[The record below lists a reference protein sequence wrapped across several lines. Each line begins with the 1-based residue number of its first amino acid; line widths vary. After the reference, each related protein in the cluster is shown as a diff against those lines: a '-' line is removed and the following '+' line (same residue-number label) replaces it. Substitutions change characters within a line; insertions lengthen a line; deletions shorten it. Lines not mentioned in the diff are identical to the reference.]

1 MGILFANPTVIRV
14 FPFNSVVW
22 SVRKIRTTA
31 IAGITGLFE
40 HSRSSG
46 SKMNTTRLLNL
57 GFIICA
63 LVTSPLV
70 ILGDEP
76 PGETSAAADD
86 SAAGVVRVIPTV
98 GAVQAPAQPVERQLS
113 PADDVLRVLPAN
125 DMRQGG
131 SIVPRDKMVGMR
143 FRLDRQ
149 AAGSGVVGNDV
160 GDTSFDFF
168 WPFEANGDD
177 RFLFIDLRTQMND
190 QGRGGA
196 STGMGYRSYNENLD
210 RIFGLSGWWD
220 WDNSHHRAY
229 RQAGASFESLGQ
241 FFDFRANGYFP
252 LSNEYHTVY
261 DRTDYSNPQ
270 FGGFNVLVDRTRIFE
285 SNYRGVDAEVGGPL
299 PVLGRYGARGYMGI
313 YHWSSET
320 DADTTGWK
328 ARVETQVTDDLMI
341 GVSVSDDS
349 LFGTNTWLNIVL
361 TLPDGRPETFFRPQ
375 TMRQRLNGS
384 VRRNRRV
391 VVNRRRQVDMV
402 PLVNSSG
409 ANAGNPMQLVWIDP
423 NAAFNGNGSY
433 ESPLNNLETFNN
445 VPGNDMLIVGSGDLT
460 GSVTLFEDQQ
470 LLSEWSLNQQ
480 QYNLATTAGLIP
492 LPAADPMATKPTF
505 RNPLGVD
512 GNDGGTIVSI
522 AGSNTEIGG
531 IIFDG
536 QTDISG
542 VYANAI
548 TTAPGWSIGGF
559 NIHDN
564 EFDRTRNSVVFNNSI
579 SSGAGYALG
588 IFEQNQL
595 RGNGFDSIAGFQLT
609 ATDGSLLNLRVDG
622 NSVSNYRGEDLDS
635 DGELDPG
642 EDTNGNGVL
651 DAGVAFSI
659 TANERAV
666 INAVTI
672 PGDPADPSDPGL
684 PLGITDNVAVSN
696 GTGLLLL
703 TETEGIINA
712 DVSGNTFSNNFD
724 PNTGVSVTADNGTIN
739 LLSFLNNDVN
749 DNLGVG
755 MRLTAL
761 GGGTIAG
768 VASEDRNRN
777 GILDPTEDSNGNG
790 LLDIG
795 EDLNGNGV
803 LDGAED
809 TNGNG
814 LLDHGFTG
822 NTIIGNGGDGLVVMA
837 NDGTISNLSIGSAS
851 DLLPDDKVFDLL
863 GEVDA
868 NGDGILNRGNGNGI
882 LDPGED
888 VNLNGLLDPGED
900 DNEDRNNNGIR
911 DQVNDRFIGALP
923 GEDANGD
930 GVLNVGNGN
939 GVLDDGEDV
948 NENGVLD
955 LGEDF
960 NEDFNGNGLLD
971 GPDNVITGNGVSGS
985 GGGSGVV
992 LRTLPTEDANGDGLL
1007 NVGNGNG
1014 TLDPGEDVNGN
1025 GLLDAGEDFNEDANG
1040 NGRLDLGG
1048 GTITASL
1055 VNTFLDN
1062 TIVDIDGGTFLQN
1075 NTGSQLLIEADGGSS
1090 GSGSII
1096 LSSIANNSMTGA
1108 GLDSITIDSNNAGSV
1123 LIGEIKNST
1132 LDNNVRNGINVESD
1146 TGTVSLGTVDSN
1158 TFNRIY
1164 NGVDG
1169 IHIETDDAIVTGIVT
1184 RSRFQADPVGNI
1196 NEDTN
1201 GNGVLDL
1208 GEDLNGNGLLESGA
1222 GIGFVV
1228 RATGGNTS
1236 LEIGQT
1242 DLGNV
1247 FDQNAGTAIEYTLI
1261 EGGQGQV
1268 AIRDNQIRGTT
1279 AIDTDGD
1286 GVADSGG
1293 DGIVVRTLGDLQGG
1307 VGNPVLH
1314 DSIIDGNLIGSL
1326 ATTEDTNGNSLL
1338 DPGEDINGNGLL
1350 DLSLVNE
1357 GHGVRFDIQEQS
1369 TVSNVGIGYAD
1380 AGDDSLSGN
1389 EIINNGL
1396 DGIFIERLDDAII
1409 NGLFINN
1416 NLIEG
1421 NGINQVFTDRQSALG
1436 NGISIAARD
1445 GGDSVLG
1452 ISATLNEIR
1461 GNQFNGVKLLVD
1473 GDARLQFDMFRNLVK
1488 ENGVGDPTGASLT
1501 AGILTLENFNDATDK
1516 REIVGT
1522 WSANQF
1528 VENTGYGIRFDS
1540 TATSLYNLDGDP
1552 EIFDPQMQI
1561 VGNLI
1566 DGNGLDGIE
1575 FNGVGQLLIDS
1586 NDIINN
1592 GFNADLSGAG
1602 NDDNG
1607 NGIDIQAVLL
1617 TAAGAVEDQLVE
1629 PEEGLTQA
1637 AALRIVHID
1646 RNTVRDN
1653 ALDGLEIRHANNPSQ
1668 FHGHNSL
1675 HAPLHPG
1682 HYPLNVIVRENTFE
1696 NNGGRGIDILNQGG
1710 HRTPRPVDID
1720 PETGEDEAGQFSP
1733 TDTFVRL
1740 VNNEIISNDKEGI
1753 YVVNSAA
1760 LSQLQ
1765 SGNTPTPGTP
1775 DDPSRGM
1782 VAGDSDDFDG
1792 RPGDDASPRLVIEVH
1807 DNQIFDNGQLLD
1819 HDRETGNGIAT
1830 LSGSGLV
1837 FRVGTTDYQRGLD
1850 TFASSPDD
1858 EPLFEESGFFNRK
1871 QPGGVIAKVSSNEL
1885 GSNFGSDVYIESFVS
1900 TDPDHDLNP
1909 VARLDMIFE
1918 NNLGE
1923 SLSVTNHGAWY
1934 PGPDGI
1940 RANGQNLPL
1949 DQDLGGFP
1957 TPLYGYIV
1965 GVHSSSVSGG
1975 PSDGNATSS
1984 VFDGNLDLET
1994 RSSIYNGHEVEFIG
2008 GNQTGEW
2015 RFVSAYSASASQ
2027 RRVSVNPALPGAP
2040 AIGDSFQ
2047 IELSTEDWFDVALLD
2062 ADPREDLNAQVI
2074 RHGPATDAMT
2084 GLGAFVKFLDGPLDG
2099 AIATVA
2105 ENYQMID
2112 GVSLP
2117 GEDANVSEFHWDQ
2130 ASGIKWDDAPGQ
2142 PGGAVVSGENN
2153 DFIGIG
2159 VGSNQTFVMENTLTR
2174 PPRDGDLFLLSAVLP
2189 GQGTSAFRVSGA
2201 TIHGGAGVETNNFDV
2216 HNLGFEHKVSL
2227 ETTLPSDDE
2236 KPFQWDLLNN
2246 TNSSRIR
2253 SFFDVLPDLSTNPPV
2268 TYKDF
2273 LP

>member
-1 MGILFANPTVIRV
+1 M
-14 FPFNSVVW
+14 
-22 SVRKIRTTA
+22 
-31 IAGITGLFE
+31 
-40 HSRSSG
+40 
-46 SKMNTTRLLNL
+46 
-57 GFIICA
+57 
-63 LVTSPLV
+63 SPLV

-76 PGETSAAADD
+76 PGEASATVDD
-86 SAAGVVRVIPTV
+86 STAGVVRVIPAV
-98 GAVQAPAQPVERQLS
+98 DAVQAPTQPVERQLS
-113 PADDVLRVLPAN
+113 PADDVLRVLPASG
-125 DMRQGG
+125 MGQGN

-177 RFLFIDLRTQMND
+177 RFLFMDLRTQMND

-252 LSNEYHTVY
+252 LSNEFHTVS

-285 SNYRGVDAEVGGPL
+285 SNYRGADAEVGGPL

-349 LFGTNTWLNIVL
+349 LFGTNTWLNVVL

-402 PLVNSSG
+402 PVVNSSG
-409 ANAGNPMQLVWIDP
+409 ANAGSPVQMVWIDP
-423 NAAFNGNGSY
+423 NAAFNGTGTY
-433 ESPLNNLETFNN
+433 ESPLNSLETFNN

-460 GSVTLFEDQQ
+460 GSVTLFDDQQ

-492 LPAADPMATKPTF
+492 LPAADPMAMKPTF

-559 NIHDN
+559 NFHDN

-635 DGELDPG
+635 DGELDAG

-659 TANERAV
+659 TASERAV

-672 PGDPADPSDPGL
+672 PGDPALP

-712 DVSGNTFSNNFD
+712 DVSGNTFNNNFD
-724 PNTGVSVTADNGTIN
+724 PNTGVSLTADNGTIN
-739 LLSFLNNDVN
+739 LLSFQNNDVS

-755 MRLTAL
+755 MRLTAS

-809 TNGNG
+809 ANGNG
-814 LLDHGFTG
+814 VLDHGFTG
-822 NTIIGNGGDGLVVMA
+822 NSIIGNGGDGLVVVA
-837 NDGTISNLSIGSAS
+837 NDGTISNLSIGAAS

-863 GEVDA
+863 AEVDA

-911 DQVNDRFIGALP
+911 DQVADRFIGALP

-960 NEDFNGNGLLD
+960 DEDFNGNGLLD
-971 GPDNVITGNGVSGS
+971 GPDNVITGNGVTGS

-992 LRTLPTEDANGDGLL
+992 LRTLPTEDVNGDGLL

-1014 TLDPGEDVNGN
+1014 TLDLGEDVNGN
-1025 GLLDAGEDFNEDANG
+1025 GLLDAGEDFDEDSNG

-1132 LDNNVRNGINVESD
+1132 LDNNARNGINVESD
-1146 TGTVSLGTVDSN
+1146 TGAVSLGMVDSN

-1196 NEDTN
+1196 NEDAN
-1201 GNGVLDL
+1201 DNGVLDL

-1286 GVADSGG
+1286 GVGDTGG
-1293 DGIVVRTLGDLQGG
+1293 DGIVVRTLGDIQGG

-1326 ATTEDTNGNSLL
+1326 VTTEDTNGNSLL

-1369 TVSNVGIGYAD
+1369 TVSNVWIGYAD
-1380 AGDDSLSGN
+1380 AGDDS
-1389 EIINNGL
+1389 
-1396 DGIFIERLDDAII
+1396 
-1409 NGLFINN
+1409 
-1416 NLIEG
+1416 
-1421 NGINQVFTDRQSALG
+1421 
-1436 NGISIAARD
+1436 
-1445 GGDSVLG
+1445 
-1452 ISATLNEIR
+1452 
-1461 GNQFNGVKLLVD
+1461 
-1473 GDARLQFDMFRNLVK
+1473 
-1488 ENGVGDPTGASLT
+1488 
-1501 AGILTLENFNDATDK
+1501 
-1516 REIVGT
+1516 
-1522 WSANQF
+1522 
-1528 VENTGYGIRFDS
+1528 
-1540 TATSLYNLDGDP
+1540 
-1552 EIFDPQMQI
+1552 
-1561 VGNLI
+1561 
-1566 DGNGLDGIE
+1566 
-1575 FNGVGQLLIDS
+1575 
-1586 NDIINN
+1586 
-1592 GFNADLSGAG
+1592 
-1602 NDDNG
+1602 
-1607 NGIDIQAVLL
+1607 
-1617 TAAGAVEDQLVE
+1617 
-1629 PEEGLTQA
+1629 
-1637 AALRIVHID
+1637 
-1646 RNTVRDN
+1646 
-1653 ALDGLEIRHANNPSQ
+1653 
-1668 FHGHNSL
+1668 
-1675 HAPLHPG
+1675 
-1682 HYPLNVIVRENTFE
+1682 
-1696 NNGGRGIDILNQGG
+1696 
-1710 HRTPRPVDID
+1710 
-1720 PETGEDEAGQFSP
+1720 
-1733 TDTFVRL
+1733 
-1740 VNNEIISNDKEGI
+1740 
-1753 YVVNSAA
+1753 
-1760 LSQLQ
+1760 
-1765 SGNTPTPGTP
+1765 
-1775 DDPSRGM
+1775 
-1782 VAGDSDDFDG
+1782 
-1792 RPGDDASPRLVIEVH
+1792 
-1807 DNQIFDNGQLLD
+1807 
-1819 HDRETGNGIAT
+1819 
-1830 LSGSGLV
+1830 
-1837 FRVGTTDYQRGLD
+1837 
-1850 TFASSPDD
+1850 
-1858 EPLFEESGFFNRK
+1858 
-1871 QPGGVIAKVSSNEL
+1871 
-1885 GSNFGSDVYIESFVS
+1885 
-1900 TDPDHDLNP
+1900 
-1909 VARLDMIFE
+1909 
-1918 NNLGE
+1918 
-1923 SLSVTNHGAWY
+1923 
-1934 PGPDGI
+1934 
-1940 RANGQNLPL
+1940 
-1949 DQDLGGFP
+1949 
-1957 TPLYGYIV
+1957 
-1965 GVHSSSVSGG
+1965 
-1975 PSDGNATSS
+1975 
-1984 VFDGNLDLET
+1984 
-1994 RSSIYNGHEVEFIG
+1994 
-2008 GNQTGEW
+2008 
-2015 RFVSAYSASASQ
+2015 
-2027 RRVSVNPALPGAP
+2027 
-2040 AIGDSFQ
+2040 
-2047 IELSTEDWFDVALLD
+2047 
-2062 ADPREDLNAQVI
+2062 
-2074 RHGPATDAMT
+2074 
-2084 GLGAFVKFLDGPLDG
+2084 
-2099 AIATVA
+2099 
-2105 ENYQMID
+2105 
-2112 GVSLP
+2112 
-2117 GEDANVSEFHWDQ
+2117 
-2130 ASGIKWDDAPGQ
+2130 
-2142 PGGAVVSGENN
+2142 
-2153 DFIGIG
+2153 
-2159 VGSNQTFVMENTLTR
+2159 
-2174 PPRDGDLFLLSAVLP
+2174 
-2189 GQGTSAFRVSGA
+2189 
-2201 TIHGGAGVETNNFDV
+2201 
-2216 HNLGFEHKVSL
+2216 
-2227 ETTLPSDDE
+2227 
-2236 KPFQWDLLNN
+2236 
-2246 TNSSRIR
+2246 
-2253 SFFDVLPDLSTNPPV
+2253 
-2268 TYKDF
+2268 
-2273 LP
+2273 

>member
-1 MGILFANPTVIRV
+1 
-14 FPFNSVVW
+14 
-22 SVRKIRTTA
+22 
-31 IAGITGLFE
+31 
-40 HSRSSG
+40 
-46 SKMNTTRLLNL
+46 MNTTRLLNL

-86 SAAGVVRVIPTV
+86 SAAGVVRVIPAV
-98 GAVQAPAQPVERQLS
+98 GAVQAPTQPVERQLS

-559 NIHDN
+559 NFHDN

-868 NGDGILNRGNGNGI
+868 NGDG
-882 LDPGED
+882 
-888 VNLNGLLDPGED
+888 
-900 DNEDRNNNGIR
+900 
-911 DQVNDRFIGALP
+911 
-923 GEDANGD
+923 
-930 GVLNVGNGN
+930 
-939 GVLDDGEDV
+939 
-948 NENGVLD
+948 
-955 LGEDF
+955 
-960 NEDFNGNGLLD
+960 
-971 GPDNVITGNGVSGS
+971 
-985 GGGSGVV
+985 
-992 LRTLPTEDANGDGLL
+992 
-1007 NVGNGNG
+1007 
-1014 TLDPGEDVNGN
+1014 
-1025 GLLDAGEDFNEDANG
+1025 
-1040 NGRLDLGG
+1040 
-1048 GTITASL
+1048 
-1055 VNTFLDN
+1055 
-1062 TIVDIDGGTFLQN
+1062 
-1075 NTGSQLLIEADGGSS
+1075 
-1090 GSGSII
+1090 
-1096 LSSIANNSMTGA
+1096 
-1108 GLDSITIDSNNAGSV
+1108 
-1123 LIGEIKNST
+1123 
-1132 LDNNVRNGINVESD
+1132 
-1146 TGTVSLGTVDSN
+1146 
-1158 TFNRIY
+1158 
-1164 NGVDG
+1164 
-1169 IHIETDDAIVTGIVT
+1169 
-1184 RSRFQADPVGNI
+1184 
-1196 NEDTN
+1196 
-1201 GNGVLDL
+1201 
-1208 GEDLNGNGLLESGA
+1208 
-1222 GIGFVV
+1222 
-1228 RATGGNTS
+1228 
-1236 LEIGQT
+1236 
-1242 DLGNV
+1242 
-1247 FDQNAGTAIEYTLI
+1247 
-1261 EGGQGQV
+1261 
-1268 AIRDNQIRGTT
+1268 
-1279 AIDTDGD
+1279 
-1286 GVADSGG
+1286 
-1293 DGIVVRTLGDLQGG
+1293 
-1307 VGNPVLH
+1307 
-1314 DSIIDGNLIGSL
+1314 
-1326 ATTEDTNGNSLL
+1326 
-1338 DPGEDINGNGLL
+1338 
-1350 DLSLVNE
+1350 
-1357 GHGVRFDIQEQS
+1357 
-1369 TVSNVGIGYAD
+1369 
-1380 AGDDSLSGN
+1380 
-1389 EIINNGL
+1389 
-1396 DGIFIERLDDAII
+1396 
-1409 NGLFINN
+1409 
-1416 NLIEG
+1416 
-1421 NGINQVFTDRQSALG
+1421 
-1436 NGISIAARD
+1436 
-1445 GGDSVLG
+1445 
-1452 ISATLNEIR
+1452 
-1461 GNQFNGVKLLVD
+1461 
-1473 GDARLQFDMFRNLVK
+1473 
-1488 ENGVGDPTGASLT
+1488 
-1501 AGILTLENFNDATDK
+1501 
-1516 REIVGT
+1516 
-1522 WSANQF
+1522 
-1528 VENTGYGIRFDS
+1528 
-1540 TATSLYNLDGDP
+1540 
-1552 EIFDPQMQI
+1552 
-1561 VGNLI
+1561 
-1566 DGNGLDGIE
+1566 
-1575 FNGVGQLLIDS
+1575 
-1586 NDIINN
+1586 
-1592 GFNADLSGAG
+1592 
-1602 NDDNG
+1602 
-1607 NGIDIQAVLL
+1607 
-1617 TAAGAVEDQLVE
+1617 
-1629 PEEGLTQA
+1629 
-1637 AALRIVHID
+1637 
-1646 RNTVRDN
+1646 
-1653 ALDGLEIRHANNPSQ
+1653 
-1668 FHGHNSL
+1668 
-1675 HAPLHPG
+1675 
-1682 HYPLNVIVRENTFE
+1682 
-1696 NNGGRGIDILNQGG
+1696 
-1710 HRTPRPVDID
+1710 
-1720 PETGEDEAGQFSP
+1720 
-1733 TDTFVRL
+1733 
-1740 VNNEIISNDKEGI
+1740 
-1753 YVVNSAA
+1753 
-1760 LSQLQ
+1760 
-1765 SGNTPTPGTP
+1765 
-1775 DDPSRGM
+1775 
-1782 VAGDSDDFDG
+1782 
-1792 RPGDDASPRLVIEVH
+1792 
-1807 DNQIFDNGQLLD
+1807 
-1819 HDRETGNGIAT
+1819 
-1830 LSGSGLV
+1830 
-1837 FRVGTTDYQRGLD
+1837 
-1850 TFASSPDD
+1850 
-1858 EPLFEESGFFNRK
+1858 
-1871 QPGGVIAKVSSNEL
+1871 
-1885 GSNFGSDVYIESFVS
+1885 
-1900 TDPDHDLNP
+1900 
-1909 VARLDMIFE
+1909 
-1918 NNLGE
+1918 
-1923 SLSVTNHGAWY
+1923 
-1934 PGPDGI
+1934 
-1940 RANGQNLPL
+1940 
-1949 DQDLGGFP
+1949 
-1957 TPLYGYIV
+1957 
-1965 GVHSSSVSGG
+1965 
-1975 PSDGNATSS
+1975 
-1984 VFDGNLDLET
+1984 
-1994 RSSIYNGHEVEFIG
+1994 
-2008 GNQTGEW
+2008 
-2015 RFVSAYSASASQ
+2015 
-2027 RRVSVNPALPGAP
+2027 
-2040 AIGDSFQ
+2040 
-2047 IELSTEDWFDVALLD
+2047 
-2062 ADPREDLNAQVI
+2062 
-2074 RHGPATDAMT
+2074 
-2084 GLGAFVKFLDGPLDG
+2084 
-2099 AIATVA
+2099 
-2105 ENYQMID
+2105 
-2112 GVSLP
+2112 
-2117 GEDANVSEFHWDQ
+2117 
-2130 ASGIKWDDAPGQ
+2130 
-2142 PGGAVVSGENN
+2142 
-2153 DFIGIG
+2153 
-2159 VGSNQTFVMENTLTR
+2159 
-2174 PPRDGDLFLLSAVLP
+2174 
-2189 GQGTSAFRVSGA
+2189 
-2201 TIHGGAGVETNNFDV
+2201 
-2216 HNLGFEHKVSL
+2216 
-2227 ETTLPSDDE
+2227 
-2236 KPFQWDLLNN
+2236 
-2246 TNSSRIR
+2246 
-2253 SFFDVLPDLSTNPPV
+2253 
-2268 TYKDF
+2268 
-2273 LP
+2273 